1 MKLVWWG
8 KMSSKMVCIYCV
20 INLITPHHRRRSWG
34 RMSKLFISGSW
45 LAAKIVLHKCNT
57 PIKMSRTKKYYLQS
71 ATCARYIYL
80 GDRISKR
87 GASSILPIC
96 SLRLA
101 WSGFSMD
108 CSISFLKSISCSMG
122 WMYCSGVPSCN

>member
-34 RMSKLFISGSW
+34 RMSTLFISGSW
-45 LAAKIVLHKCNT
+45 LAAKIVLQGVILPLKCQGQ
-57 PIKMSRTKKYYLQS
+57 KKNYLQS
-71 ATCARYIYL
+71 AIFARYIYL